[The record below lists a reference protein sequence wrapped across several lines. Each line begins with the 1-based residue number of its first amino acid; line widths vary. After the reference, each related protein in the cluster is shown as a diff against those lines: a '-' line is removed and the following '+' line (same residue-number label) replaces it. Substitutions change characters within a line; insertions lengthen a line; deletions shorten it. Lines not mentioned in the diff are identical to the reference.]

1 MPYLCSTAKKISA
14 VAAAIRVAISHSSKW
29 SSARL
34 RPLSTRTPQSQP
46 KRPRSAIT
54 PGRFLLIVGAAS
66 RSSVHLDVEFFG
78 DQIEHLLPDATFRPL
93 VGRRHRRLPRF
104 ALSVGQGVQ
113 RGLAGFFDL
122 GQRILV
128 FLDCDGVRVIGGFI
142 HRLVEL
148 LPDIGRQPVPKLGVH
163 DHCILQMRV
172 IGERRLKIIPLAGR
186 SNASH
191 LSFLKENVMFE
202 QPRPYEPLTSE
213 NAALIL
219 IDHQVGLMTGVRDY
233 STGELKHNVVG
244 LAKAA
249 KALKLPIIVTTTA
262 RDSMWG
268 PTFPELVEALPG
280 VPIVDRSS
288 VNAFDDPKVA
298 QAITVTGRKKLI
310 FAGISLEVC
319 AAFPAITAVGKG
331 LDAYVAVDASG
342 TFSETKR
349 QVGLLRML
357 QAGVILSDYAT
368 LMVEI
373 LKDNARPEAGPIYG
387 AIDMPWAKLVGQI
400 AQAYGK

>member
-1 MPYLCSTAKKISA
+1 MS
-14 VAAAIRVAISHSSKW
+14 
-29 SSARL
+29 
-34 RPLSTRTPQSQP
+34 
-46 KRPRSAIT
+46 
-54 PGRFLLIVGAAS
+54 
-66 RSSVHLDVEFFG
+66 
-78 DQIEHLLPDATFRPL
+78 
-93 VGRRHRRLPRF
+93 
-104 ALSVGQGVQ
+104 
-113 RGLAGFFDL
+113 
-122 GQRILV
+122 
-128 FLDCDGVRVIGGFI
+128 
-142 HRLVEL
+142 
-148 LPDIGRQPVPKLGVH
+148 
-163 DHCILQMRV
+163 
-172 IGERRLKIIPLAGR
+172 
-186 SNASH
+186 
-191 LSFLKENVMFE
+191 E

-268 PTFPELVEALPG
+268 PTFPELVEVLPG
-280 VPIVDRSS
+280 VPIIDRSS
-288 VNAFDDPKVA
+288 VNAFDDPRKVA

-357 QAGVILSDYAT
+357 QAGLRHIDGGNPQGQCAPRGGTRLWRHRHA
-368 LMVEI
+368 LGE
-373 LKDNARPEAGPIYG
+373 ARR
-387 AIDMPWAKLVGQI
+387 GQI
-400 AQAYGK
+400 AQVYGK